1 MGRKAA
7 CFWTRLALVVGV
19 LLAAFLM
26 LIFSTVPAQ

>member
-1 MGRKAA
+1 MAEKPPGLDTPR
-7 CFWTRLALVVGV
+7 LVVGV